1 MNKTK
6 ITILTVFMT
15 LFTYSLYPFFVGN
28 YSGRGF
34 DPENPTAAK
43 VTNDILT
50 INQYIIEGG
59 GYYLKS
65 DSDFLLFLNKVEMAG
80 LNGLNYDEALRIV
93 NSAVDNLEKARA
105 TYFKLTI
112 LADATPY
119 DLAVQSQLINFDY
132 KGFQEGKGFNPI
144 VFKAVEG
151 FLSKGDIR
159 GVYHKLYDDVSGI
172 LSRLYRV
179 KAGLEK
185 SELTAIS
192 ELWDIHQHYADSIFF
207 GQYVAAVFFE
217 IK

>member
-6 ITILTVFMT
+6 IIILTIFMT
-15 LFTYSLYPFFVGN
+15 LFAYRLYPFFVGN

-34 DPENPTAAK
+34 DSGNPLMANLI
-43 VTNDILT
+43 NDIST

-65 DSDFLLFLNKVEMAG
+65 ESDFLLFLNKVEMAG
-80 LNGLNYDEALRIV
+80 LYGLNYDEALRIV

-105 TYFKLTI
+105 TYYKLSI

-119 DLAVQSQLINFDY
+119 DLTVQSQLVSFDY
-132 KGFQEGKGFNPI
+132 SGFQEGKGFNPN
-144 VFKAVEG
+144 VYKVVEV

-159 GVYHKLYDDVSGI
+159 GVYHKLYNDVSGI
-172 LSRLYRV
+172 LGRLYRV

-185 SELTAIS
+185 KELAAIS
-192 ELWDIHQHYADSIFF
+192 ELWSIHQQYADSIFF

>member
-6 ITILTVFMT
+6 IIILIVFIAF
-15 LFTYSLYPFFVGN
+15 LAYNLYPLFIAN
-28 YSGRGF
+28 ESPRGF
-34 DPENPTAAK
+34 QPGNPLTANAGNA
-43 VTNDILT
+43 TSTL
-50 INQYIIEGG
+50 NQYVIEGG

-105 TYFKLTI
+105 TYFKLTN
-112 LADATPY
+112 LADVTPY
-119 DLAVQSQLINFDY
+119 DLVVQAQLVSFDY
-132 KGFQEGKGFNPI
+132 TDFQEGKGFNPI

-159 GVYHKLYDDVSGI
+159 GVYHKLYNDVSEI

-192 ELWDIHQHYADSIFF
+192 DLWDIHQHYADSIFF
-207 GQYVAAVFFE
+207 GQYTAAVFFE

>member
-1 MNKTK
+1 MV
-6 ITILTVFMT
+6 L
-15 LFTYSLYPFFVGN
+15 LAYRLYPFFIAN
-28 YSGRGF
+28 ESGRGF
-34 DPENPTAAK
+34 QPGNPIAA
-43 VTNDILT
+43 VGTLDT
-50 INQYIIEGG
+50 TSINQYIIEGG

-105 TYFKLTI
+105 TYFKLTN
-112 LADATPY
+112 LADVTPY
-119 DLAVQSQLINFDY
+119 DLAVQSQLVNFDY

-159 GVYHKLYDDVSGI
+159 GVYHKLYNDVSEISG
-172 LSRLYRV
+172 RLYKV

-185 SELTAIS
+185 NELAAIS
-192 ELWDIHQHYADSIFF
+192 DLWDIHQHYADSIFF

-217 IK
+217 MK

>member
-1 MNKTK
+1 
-6 ITILTVFMT
+6 MT
-15 LFTYSLYPFFVGN
+15 FFAYHLYPAMIAN
-28 YSGRGF
+28 ESGRGF
-34 DPENPTAAK
+34 QPGNPLTANL
-43 VTNDILT
+43 VNDIAT
-50 INQYIIEGG
+50 INQYVIEGG

-65 DSDFLLFLNKVEMAG
+65 DSDFLLFLNKVELAG

-119 DLAVQSQLINFDY
+119 DLAVQAQLVSFDY

-192 ELWDIHQHYADSIFF
+192 YLWDIHQHYADSIFF
-207 GQYVAAVFFE
+207 GQYVAAVFSE